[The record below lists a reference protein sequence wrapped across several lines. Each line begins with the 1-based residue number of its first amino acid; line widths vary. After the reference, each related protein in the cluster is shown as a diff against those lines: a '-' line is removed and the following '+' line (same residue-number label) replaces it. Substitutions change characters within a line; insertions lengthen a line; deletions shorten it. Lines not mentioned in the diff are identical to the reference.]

1 MKMYSKYA
9 PYYILIIFLALFV
22 PGRSPAS
29 LEWIG
34 LVALFI
40 GIIFLFEFIE
50 QNRNRRIKRWLELN
64 KRPNKFSY
72 ILRYC
77 FLYGIPVSLIISIL
91 IYNKS
96 TPLHLIIFIL
106 FPLLLIFGWISIIDW
121 QQSYEESLS
130 EKYKKV

>member
-64 KRPNKFSY
+64 KRPNKFSVEDHFQVER
-72 ILRYC
+72 LGKPC
-77 FLYGIPVSLIISIL
+77 
-91 IYNKS
+91 
-96 TPLHLIIFIL
+96 
-106 FPLLLIFGWISIIDW
+106 
-121 QQSYEESLS
+121 
-130 EKYKKV
+130 